1 MKYDQ
6 LAKGKEIRFGGSNY
20 KIHQISRYFI
30 TLKNEGNKILTVKMN
45 DWKAVEEMELR

>member
-20 KIHQISRYFI
+20 KIHQISRYDI
-30 TLKNEGNKILTVKMN
+30 TLRDERNNSVVVKMN
-45 DWKAVEEMELR
+45 DWKAVGEMEER